1 MKSTS
6 SSSPYLSLAFW
17 FLFLVTDRAQVHGM
31 PDILGTASASS
42 PSSTSS
48 PLPKGDNPSNNH
60 NFLHDLLHGSA
71 TKTEMLEEMVSHSTL
86 AGSLKP
92 AIRKLLLSKEEGAH
106 LIQTISK
113 MVHWEDL
120 ILILIAGW
128 LVVPSIEIPYNWLGL
143 PVNIAPF
150 RKTYTFAVADHLQQV
165 AKIALAVYM
174 VDIFKMLCIG
184 SGFEFCQ
191 FSKFPHVFAETAYSL
206 WFANRFC
213 HAKKHLLRKYVN
225 RHPDTFGRV
234 QIVNRLI
241 DAIVYGSTIF
251 VILNILKVEM
261 GVAMSGVLAFGSV
274 GTLALGLASKDLMTN
289 ILTGLMLSASDQIYE
304 GDSVRFANGNG
315 GSIVKLGWFE
325 TVLRGSDEV
334 MVSIPNGD
342 LIKQQVS
349 NLSRVRF
356 CQVKQTLRFKYK
368 DADNLPTLLEAIKQ
382 EIRLACPALITDGS
396 RPFRVYWTDYEV
408 EYLSV
413 MIDTHFRLKPVGDE
427 YWDNRQRV
435 LQAIDKAVKKVG
447 VSFQTEAP

>member
-165 AKIALAVYM
+165 AKIALDRALNSANFPNFPTSLPRQP
-174 VDIFKMLCIG
+174 ILSG
-184 SGFEFCQ
+184 SPIV
-191 FSKFPHVFAETAYSL
+191 SVT
-206 WFANRFC
+206 
-213 HAKKHLLRKYVN
+213 LRN
-225 RHPDTFGRV
+225 TC
-234 QIVNRLI
+234 
-241 DAIVYGSTIF
+241 
-251 VILNILKVEM
+251 
-261 GVAMSGVLAFGSV
+261 SGN
-274 GTLALGLASKDLMTN
+274 M
-289 ILTGLMLSASDQIYE
+289 
-304 GDSVRFANGNG
+304 
-315 GSIVKLGWFE
+315 SIVIPTPLDESKL
-325 TVLRGSDEV
+325 
-334 MVSIPNGD
+334 SIDSSTP
-342 LIKQQVS
+342 
-349 NLSRVRF
+349 
-356 CQVKQTLRFKYK
+356 
-368 DADNLPTLLEAIKQ
+368 
-382 EIRLACPALITDGS
+382 
-396 RPFRVYWTDYEV
+396 
-408 EYLSV
+408 
-413 MIDTHFRLKPVGDE
+413 
-427 YWDNRQRV
+427 
-435 LQAIDKAVKKVG
+435 
-447 VSFQTEAP
+447 

>member
-1 MKSTS
+1 
-6 SSSPYLSLAFW
+6 
-17 FLFLVTDRAQVHGM
+17 
-31 PDILGTASASS
+31 
-42 PSSTSS
+42 
-48 PLPKGDNPSNNH
+48 
-60 NFLHDLLHGSA
+60 
-71 TKTEMLEEMVSHSTL
+71 
-86 AGSLKP
+86 
-92 AIRKLLLSKEEGAH
+92 
-106 LIQTISK
+106 
-113 MVHWEDL
+113 
-120 ILILIAGW
+120 
-128 LVVPSIEIPYNWLGL
+128 
-143 PVNIAPF
+143 
-150 RKTYTFAVADHLQQV
+150 
-165 AKIALAVYM
+165 
-174 VDIFKMLCIG
+174 
-184 SGFEFCQ
+184 
-191 FSKFPHVFAETAYSL
+191 
-206 WFANRFC
+206 
-213 HAKKHLLRKYVN
+213 
-225 RHPDTFGRV
+225 
-234 QIVNRLI
+234 
-241 DAIVYGSTIF
+241 
-251 VILNILKVEM
+251 LNILKVEM